1 MGVTNARLIGMVLL
15 QATLVGLI
23 GYGLGI
29 GATALFFEVTKNVV
43 ALQGFFMPVQVAIG
57 TAVAVGLIVLL
68 ASLLSL
74 RKVLVLE
81 PAVVF
86 R

>member
-1 MGVTNARLIGMVLL
+1 MILL
-15 QATLVGLI
+15 QAGLVGLM
-23 GYGLGI
+23 GYGIGLGM
-29 GATALFFEVTKNVV
+29 TALFFEGTKDMTHL
-43 ALQGFFMPVQVAIG
+43 AGFFMPWQIVAITG
-57 TAVAVGLIVLL
+57 VAVVLIVLL

-74 RKVLVLE
+74 RRVLVLE